1 MSTGFGANALNTSTE
16 TFNLIEARE
25 EEESS
30 DDL

>member
-1 MSTGFGANALNTSTE
+1 MSTGLGANALNTSTE
-16 TFNLIEARE
+16 TFSPLDVRE

>member
-1 MSTGFGANALNTSTE
+1 MSTGLGANALNTSTE
-16 TFNLIEARE
+16 TLNPLDVR